1 MSTTKVITG
10 KVRFSYVNIFK
21 SRAFQAG
28 QDAKYSVCLLIP
40 KEDKATIK
48 KIKAAID
55 AAVQDGISSKW
66 GGKKPANLK
75 QPLRDGDAERADEA
89 PEYEGMYFLNCNST
103 QKPGIVDKDLNEIL
117 DPDEVYSGCW
127 GRASINFFPFNTN
140 GNKGVGVGLNNMSEE
155 EINQAIK
162 DFKANRE
169 KQRPNVDA
177 ITRERD
183 DALAELAQMKNSQ
196 TLAQKGV
203 RAEDTD
209 YVMFKIAALMKEDS
223 KLDFEKA
230 ATKFLKENPRFAT
243 SGSGSYR
250 VKTGTESSG
259 AGSSGNQNSNDFIN
273 AAIRRKAGRN

>member
-117 DPDEVYSGCW
+117 DPDESPTNKLRVGGNYVKEYW
-127 GRASINFFPFNTN
+127 GEGSNRARNW
-140 GNKGVGVGLNNMSEE
+140 
-155 EINQAIK
+155 
-162 DFKANRE
+162 
-169 KQRPNVDA
+169 QRYD
-177 ITRERD
+177 
-183 DALAELAQMKNSQ
+183 LGG
-196 TLAQKGV
+196 AQKLSFEEGV
-203 RAEDTD
+203 DS
-209 YVMFKIAALMKEDS
+209 YVPYAGPLADGVQTTLYKVRSTMCNCGALSIPE
-223 KLDFEKA
+223 LQEKA
-230 ATKFLKENPRFAT
+230 RLTVVSSTSIVEGGSHDVILKNGP
-243 SGSGSYR
+243 
-250 VKTGTESSG
+250 
-259 AGSSGNQNSNDFIN
+259 QN
-273 AAIRRKAGRN
+273 R